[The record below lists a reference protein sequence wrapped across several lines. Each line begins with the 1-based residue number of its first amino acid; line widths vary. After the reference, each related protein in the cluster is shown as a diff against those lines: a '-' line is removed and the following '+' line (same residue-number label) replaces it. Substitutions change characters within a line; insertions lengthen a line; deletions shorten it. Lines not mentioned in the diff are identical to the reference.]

1 MTRPRSSR
9 PLIYLNAA
17 LLLGLGIV
25 TLAPE
30 SHAQRAGAGRV
41 RGEYTMVSG
50 RIMGGNTNAVYIVD
64 AANQEFV
71 AVRWNNASKSLD
83 GLGYR
88 SLQADAQAGPG
99 R

>member
-1 MTRPRSSR
+1 MSRSR
-9 PLIYLNAA
+9 TFKPLIYLNAG
-17 LLLGLGIV
+17 LLLALGVI

-30 SHAQRAGAGRV
+30 THAQRAGGRV

-50 RIMGGNTNAVYIVD
+50 RIMGGNTNVVYIVD

-71 AVRWNNASKSLD
+71 AVRWNNGSKSLD

-88 SLQADAQAGPG
+88 NLQADAQAGPG

>member
-1 MTRPRSSR
+1 MKRSRSLT
-9 PLIYLNAA
+9 PLLFLNAA
-17 LLLGLGIV
+17 LILALGVV
-25 TLAPE
+25 TLSPE
-30 SHAQRAGAGRV
+30 SYAQRGTGRV

-71 AVRWNNASKSLD
+71 AVRWNNATKALD
-83 GLGYR
+83 GIGYR
-88 SLQADAQAGPG
+88 SLEADTQAGPG